1 MTTFVKL
8 TKENTM
14 KRETTEIS
22 CNQLKENFDN
32 TCNSPNDMTKCNET
46 LVNSFLLNYTNI
58 AVRQNKN

>member
-46 LVNSFLLNYTNI
+46 LI
-58 AVRQNKN
+58 